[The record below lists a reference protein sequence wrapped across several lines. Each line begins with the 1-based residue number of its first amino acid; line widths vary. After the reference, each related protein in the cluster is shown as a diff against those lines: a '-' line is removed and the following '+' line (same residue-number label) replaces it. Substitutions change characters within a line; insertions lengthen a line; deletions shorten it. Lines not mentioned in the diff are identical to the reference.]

1 MTIGIPVY
9 ELGQNII
16 TRPLLTA
23 FITYM
28 LPYLLNVTDPG
39 LSNRVSF
46 DPGMPQIPDEFP
58 CNHLIVQ

>member
-28 LPYLLNVTDPG
+28 LPYLSNVTDSG

-46 DPGMPQIPDEFP
+46 DSEMPQVPDEFP
-58 CNHLIVQ
+58 CNHLIIQ